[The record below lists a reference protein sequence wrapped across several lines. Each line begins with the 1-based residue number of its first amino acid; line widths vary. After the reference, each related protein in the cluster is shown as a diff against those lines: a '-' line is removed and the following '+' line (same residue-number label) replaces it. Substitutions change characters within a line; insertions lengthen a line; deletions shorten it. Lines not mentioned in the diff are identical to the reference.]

1 VKVRYEDVK
10 WFFHTA
16 HYDVHWR
23 GYGWYQDKFYS
34 IQTIDETDY
43 DTMTDSCP
51 CCKDGGTDNWKDCHC
66 ENMPELFCE
75 LKEMSIWQIVAML
88 IEKKYW
94 EWIKRPYLF
103 WKFKRKMNK

>member
-1 VKVRYEDVK
+1 
-10 WFFHTA
+10 
-16 HYDVHWR
+16 
-23 GYGWYQDKFYS
+23 
-34 IQTIDETDY
+34 
-43 DTMTDSCP
+43 
-51 CCKDGGTDNWKDCHC
+51 
-66 ENMPELFCE
+66 MPELFCE